1 MSFYWLSNIDLTVA
15 QAFYLFYS
23 LIYLSIFL
31 FIYILAIIWI
41 NYD

>member
-15 QAFYLFYS
+15 QAFYL